1 MSLQEAVIE
10 YFSDPRV
17 ITYYSESVKG
27 TGLWF
32 SEGIVFQD
40 TFPDPHTE
48 ILELGCGTGRITI
61 GLHDLGY
68 SNLTATDL
76 CPTMVKEFRRIS
88 GCLNIKVPSKQ
99 ADATQIPY
107 GDESFDGVIYGFN
120 GLMQIP
126 GSENRQ
132 QAVHEIYRILRPGG
146 KFVFTTHDRD
156 HWQHKEFFKKEAL
169 KWRKG
174 KQQEDLLEFGDM
186 YMETEL
192 GKLFI
197 HAPSVP
203 DVLNMLSNAGF
214 KTEWHRFRSKI
225 ANEPQNVREF
235 ADDCRFWVVRK
246 PEPQPEGDG

>member
-17 ITYYSESVKG
+17 IAYYGASVKG

-32 SEGIVFQD
+32 SEGIVFQE
-40 TFPDPHTE
+40 TFPNPHTE
-48 ILELGCGTGRITI
+48 ILELGCGTGRITF

-68 SNLTATDL
+68 SKITATDL
-76 CPTMVKEFRRIS
+76 CPKMVAEFRRI
-88 GCLNIKVPSKQ
+88 GGLLNIKIPSAQ
-99 ADATQIPY
+99 ADATQIPCED
-107 GDESFDGVIYGFN
+107 GSFDGVIYGFN

-126 GSENRQ
+126 GSDNRQ
-132 QAVHEIYRILRPGG
+132 KAVHEIFRILRPGG
-146 KFVFTTHDRD
+146 LFVFTCHDRD
-156 HWQHKEFFKKEAL
+156 HWQHKEHFIKEGL

-174 KQQEDLLEFGDM
+174 KQQEDLLEYGDI

-197 HAPSVP
+197 HVPSVP
-203 DVLNMLSNAGF
+203 DVQKLLANAGF

-225 ANEPQNVREF
+225 ANEPQNVRQF
-235 ADDCRFWVVRK
+235 SDDCRFWVVRK
-246 PEPQPEGDG
+246 PVG